1 MLQRPWQARWDWGNP
16 VSHCTSDLPHWAA
29 HPYSRWFSA
38 SLLFLAFCQIPGTF
52 WTIPKIS
59 QGWMVCVSI
68 FSSTAL
74 NVQGLFTWEG
84 GLSIFSREW
93 HLTAVLPE
101 KQSCFGACGTT
112 RSPFTTFAVVLEE
125 CVLRPSSCAMENS
138 TSLLVA
144 VSSYAAV
151 WYRRQSERGRE
162 RKKAWP
168 LESLQQGYLCRAS
181 QFPGPA
187 GISPRE

>member
-1 MLQRPWQARWDWGNP
+1 MRLRKPRVPLHIWPPSLSRTPLFPLVFFLSPFSGFLSDSRHLLDNTKNISGMNGLCINTFIYCSERPGFIYLGR
-16 VSHCTSDLPHWAA
+16 
-29 HPYSRWFSA
+29 R
-38 SLLFLAFCQIPGTF
+38 
-52 WTIPKIS
+52 
-59 QGWMVCVSI
+59 VSI
-68 FSSTAL
+68 L
-74 NVQGLFTWEG
+74 
-84 GLSIFSREW
+84 SRERR
-93 HLTAVLPE
+93 LTAVLPE